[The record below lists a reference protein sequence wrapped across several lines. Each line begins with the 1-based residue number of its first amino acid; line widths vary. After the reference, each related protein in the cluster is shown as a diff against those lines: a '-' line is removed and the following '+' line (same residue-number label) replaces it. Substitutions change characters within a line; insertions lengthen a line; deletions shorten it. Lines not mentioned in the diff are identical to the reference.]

1 LLDTNCQLL
10 FIGCHGSLECGLM
23 GIDKMN
29 LRPKWRFAIV
39 LADIFCAY
47 AQRQVKFLSRF
58 LPIETIFGINPNEI
72 SIKPKNIPI
81 FVNYFTYFMCNNG
94 FRLTFAGFCKYNA
107 WSENSGINLKYFYA
121 LWTTRWRLFQPCQIP
136 VQNSDAYIR
145 EIV

>member
-1 LLDTNCQLL
+1 
-10 FIGCHGSLECGLM
+10 M

-58 LPIETIFGINPNEI
+58 LPIETICDINLDVRPV
-72 SIKPKNIPI
+72 KPKNLPI
-81 FVNYFTYFMCNNG
+81 FVNYFTCFMFDNEFDLILTG
-94 FRLTFAGFCKYNA
+94 FHKQNTR
-107 WSENSGINLKYFYA
+107 SEKSDKGINHFYA